1 MDKRLEWCLTC
12 TGACEKAVKSLPL
25 RLTRLE
31 ESMVA
36 IKKHFTEEMTAI
48 KKTLTQEM
56 LEEFER
62 NKEDVNKP
70 KFKND
75 DDCYLARE

>member
-1 MDKRLEWCLTC
+1 MDKRLEWCLTS
-12 TGACEKAVKSLPL
+12 ANAHEKFLKSLPL

-31 ESMVA
+31 ENVVA

-48 KKTLTQEM
+48 KKTLPQEM

-62 NKEDVNKP
+62 NKEYANRP
-70 KFKND
+70 KFKN